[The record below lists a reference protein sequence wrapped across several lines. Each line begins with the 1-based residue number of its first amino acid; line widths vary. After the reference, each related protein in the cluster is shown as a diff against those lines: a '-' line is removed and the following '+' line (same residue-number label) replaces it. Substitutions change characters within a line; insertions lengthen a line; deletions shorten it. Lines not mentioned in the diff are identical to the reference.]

1 MARLEKNYFKIDIR
15 KIYST
20 PSQKDGVSFIDES
33 YSLRIKREGRSIG
46 WIVNLE
52 IYTHYKVALVSF
64 FLSVNGKNSKIAK
77 FKRNTGKHCIDPAF
91 TLSLFRHCF
100 EICRNACDATYSFGF
115 YALDDDLE
123 EKKED
128 MNKRMSSY
136 TTFLSRIADRTLPG
150 YQQAGNVTQ
159 NLLIIYDPKV
169 SKLTDVEEFIR
180 VYQPIIEAEVNS
192 LYGEKES
199 HRLKM

>member
-1 MARLEKNYFKIDIR
+1 MERNYFKIDIR

-20 PSQKDGVSFIDES
+20 PSQKEGVYFIDES
-33 YSLRIKREGRSIG
+33 YSLRIKRGNRSIG

-52 IYTHYKVALVSF
+52 IYTHFKVAIVSF
-64 FLSVNGKNSKIAK
+64 FLAVNGKSSKIAK
-77 FKRNTGKHCIDPAF
+77 FKRNIGAHCIDPAF

-100 EICRNACDATYSFGF
+100 EICRNACDSTYSFGF
-115 YALDDDLE
+115 YALDDHLV

-136 TTFLSRIADRTLPG
+136 TAFLSRIAEHALPG
-150 YQQAGNVTQ
+150 FQQAGNVTQ

-169 SKLTDVEEFIR
+169 SKLGEVEEFIR
-180 VYQPIIEAEVNS
+180 IYKPIVEAEVKS
-192 LYGEKES
+192 LYSTKES